1 MGQPLNSG
9 VAGLELGSIERK
21 EEKQQVIRGMIEIVT
36 HIAAFILGVVATI
49 LSKMFWW
56 LFKTGQIKK
65 AVKLALNDFTTL
77 WDAFLK
83 EKTPN
88 IRTFSRRDIM
98 PILSGV
104 PDIRKLIMSK
114 PERLA
119 NPHLK
124 DALAIADEINLI
136 IEQLKSPMDSKYGER
151 SVGRKEIDVLAKRA
165 RQCSAKLEG
174 GNRTK

>member
-1 MGQPLNSG
+1 
-9 VAGLELGSIERK
+9 
-21 EEKQQVIRGMIEIVT
+21 MIEIVT

-98 PILSGV
+98 PILRGRHRISV
-104 PDIRKLIMSK
+104 PS
-114 PERLA
+114 
-119 NPHLK
+119 
-124 DALAIADEINLI
+124 
-136 IEQLKSPMDSKYGER
+136 S
-151 SVGRKEIDVLAKRA
+151 
-165 RQCSAKLEG
+165 
-174 GNRTK
+174 